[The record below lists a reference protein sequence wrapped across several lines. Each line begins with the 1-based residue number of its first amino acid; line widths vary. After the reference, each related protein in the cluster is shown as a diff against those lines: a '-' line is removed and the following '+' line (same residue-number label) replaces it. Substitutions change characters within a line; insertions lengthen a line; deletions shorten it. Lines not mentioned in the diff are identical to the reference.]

1 MRVPFAFAAIAA
13 LMLAGCAGAPVD
25 EPVDDDLGLGEG
37 LAATKTTGYIRGV
50 VVDETI
56 TPLAAVTVTGSDGLV
71 SSTNE
76 KGAYAFPDL
85 TPGNYCFNFTKI
97 GFDEVRACAVVQ
109 AGIEPETVRTQLTSN
124 PALLPFVEPFKFK
137 GMVKCGLSY
146 IAACGAADIVG
157 QDVGDKFM
165 ATFPLSSVPDHITM
179 EAVWEGTQ
187 PTGGNFQL
195 RLGHSPAGPATVDAT
210 ATGPSPQQAWVNATT
225 IQTAGLGPDS
235 DLVGRMFVWEMEGTN
250 IQQHTGQCVPVVLTT
265 WCHGPGVA
273 IDQSFDLFVHVFH
286 GFAPPQEWRFTEGGA
301 PAVPA

>member
-1 MRVPFAFAAIAA
+1 MRIQFALFAVLA
-13 LMLAGCAGAPVD
+13 LTLAGCADPPAAKA
-25 EPVDDDLGLGEG
+25 EEDLGLDDNI
-37 LAATKTTGYIRGV
+37 AATATTGYIRGV

-56 TPLAAVTVTGSDGLV
+56 TPIAGVAVSGDDGLAAT
-71 SSTNE
+71 TNE

-85 TPGNYCFNFTKI
+85 VPGTYCLTFSKL
-97 GFDEVRACAVVQ
+97 GFDEVKACTQVK
-109 AGIEPETVRTQLTSN
+109 AGVDPDTMRTQLTSN
-124 PALLPFVEPFKFK
+124 PELLPFAEPLKFK
-137 GMVKCGLSY
+137 GMVKCGASY

-157 QDVGDKFM
+157 QDVGDRFM

-187 PTGGNFQL
+187 PTGDNFQL

-225 IQTAGLGPDS
+225 IKAVGLGPGN

-250 IQQHTGQCVPVVLTT
+250 IQGHTGQCVPVVLTT

-273 IDQSFDLFVHVFH
+273 IDQAFDLYVHIFH
-286 GFAPPQEWRFTEGGA
+286 GFAPGEEWRFTSDGE
-301 PAVPA
+301 PIPPS